1 MKNKIMT
8 KKEETTSK
16 KSTVIGKVVSAS
28 MDKTI
33 SVEIGRR
40 IKHPLYNK
48 FISKTSKLM
57 AHDKDNSSKV
67 GDIVALIQSH
77 PISKRKSWSLK
88 KIIKKEKTKV
98 DNK

>member
-8 KKEETTSK
+8 KKEETTSN
-16 KSTVIGKVVSAS
+16 KSTVIGKVVSTS

-33 SVEIGRR
+33 SVEIERR

-67 GDIVALIQSH
+67 GDVVALIQSH

-88 KIIKKEKTKV
+88 EIIKEEKSES
-98 DNK
+98 

>member
-1 MKNKIMT
+1 MKNRIMT
-8 KKEETTSK
+8 KKEEATSN
-16 KSTVIGKVVSAS
+16 KSTVIGKVVSTS

-33 SVEIGRR
+33 SVEIERR

-67 GDIVALIQSH
+67 GDVVALIQSH

-88 KIIKKEKTKV
+88 KIIKEEKSESR
-98 DNK
+98 

>member
-1 MKNKIMT
+1 MSEKVE
-8 KKEETTSK
+8 KKSI
-16 KSTVIGKVVSAS
+16 KSTVIGRVVSNS

-33 SVEIGRR
+33 SVKIERK

-88 KIIKKEKTKV
+88 KIIKEKKTKV

>member
-8 KKEETTSK
+8 KKKEPIHNQ
-16 KSTVIGKVVSAS
+16 STVIGKVVSAS

-33 SVEIGRR
+33 SVEIERR

-67 GDIVALIQSH
+67 GDVVALIQSH

-88 KIIKKEKTKV
+88 KIIKEEKSESR
-98 DNK
+98 